1 MVARRDDRVL
11 RRAVRTL
18 AARNTR
24 DRGVVVRVVEEHQRL
39 TTAEVRKL
47 HRRGY
52 PPGQRRDP
60 VIVRPAR
67 PEIAQGGDGAGGD
80 ERDGDP
86 PPPPVFGLAA
96 PPPLPRP
103 VGGGAG

>member
-47 HRRGY
+47 HRRVD
-52 PPGQRRDP
+52 PPAPRGDP
-60 VIVRPAR
+60 LIVRPPR
-67 PEIAQGGDGAGGD
+67 PETAQVVDGPIGPA
-80 ERDGDP
+80 RAARP
-86 PPPPVFGLAA
+86 PPPPLVGLPASRLR
-96 PPPLPRP
+96 PTPR
-103 VGGGAG
+103 

>member
-52 PPGQRRDP
+52 TPGPSPAPPNRRS
-60 VIVRPAR
+60 AR
-67 PEIAQGGDGAGGD
+67 PQDARGGAVTETGHRHD
-80 ERDGDP
+80 DP
-86 PPPPVFGLAA
+86 T
-96 PPPLPRP
+96 PPPLRDHPRP
-103 VGGGAG
+103 DPVLPTRA

>member
-18 AARNTR
+18 AARNTL

-39 TTAEVRKL
+39 TTAEVREL
-47 HRRGY
+47 HRRVY

-60 VIVRPAR
+60 GIVCPAR
-67 PEIAQGGDGAGGD
+67 HEIAHGGGGGVGD
-80 ERDGDP
+80 ERALDP
-86 PPPPVFGLAA
+86 PPPPFLGPAA
-96 PPPLPRP
+96 PRPLPR
-103 VGGGAG
+103 

>member
-52 PPGQRRDP
+52 HPAPRRGP
-60 VIVRPAR
+60 RIASPAR
-67 PEIAQGGDGAGGD
+67 HEIALGGGERGGHA
-80 ERDGDP
+80 RHP
-86 PPPPVFGLAA
+86 APR
-96 PPPLPRP
+96 PPPLVGPHSSVP
-103 VGGGAG
+103 VLPPSGG

>member
-24 DRGVVVRVVEEHQRL
+24 DRGVVVRIVEEHQRL

-47 HRRGY
+47 HRRGHH
-52 PPGQRRDP
+52 PGPRRDP
-60 VIVRPAR
+60 AVVRPAP
-67 PEIAQGGDGAGGD
+67 PENAEGGD
-80 ERDGDP
+80 EAVRAERHVDP
-86 PPPPVFGLAA
+86 PPPPVWVPQASR
-96 PPPLPRP
+96 PLLRLW
-103 VGGGAG
+103 